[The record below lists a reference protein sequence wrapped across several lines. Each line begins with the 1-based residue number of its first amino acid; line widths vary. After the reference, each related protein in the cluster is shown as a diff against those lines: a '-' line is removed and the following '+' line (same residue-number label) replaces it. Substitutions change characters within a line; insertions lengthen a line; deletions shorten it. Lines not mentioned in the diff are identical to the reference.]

1 MEKLTR
7 ENIDQNYNVIANALQ
22 SLDRKVD
29 DEIQFRIR
37 AEDDMRSWVDQKTI
51 LLKQGQQ
58 FDAESQIEREK
69 RIMAQL

>member
-1 MEKLTR
+1 MEKVTR

>member
-1 MEKLTR
+1 
-7 ENIDQNYNVIANALQ
+7 VIANALQ

>member
-58 FDAESQIEREK
+58 FDADSQIEREK